1 MHYHEEGRERR
12 KLLRIIGYAAVGVA
26 AVALLALL
34 IHGMRSPSESEHTAS
49 EGKVGDVWID
59 NTCYEKRRDL
69 TNILFIAVE
78 PDATAEDIHPYAD
91 YPQAAYLAI
100 LSIDTDS
107 GTYFLTTLDTRLKAS
122 VDPVN
127 EFGEVEDGIQTLG
140 DDTNIGLAQAFGDGG
155 RRSCMNTVRT
165 VEQLLNVIITDQVCI
180 RLSDVADKP
189 LFLTDPLG
197 QLQEINSSVLE
208 LMNANTAKTFAA
220 AINESVV
227 YTNLQEKSS
236 FEDILSR
243 MQTYSSVGTYYLDAD
258 ATASDVSD
266 MSTRLFLVELPDA
279 ATRKEG
285 TS

>member
-1 MHYHEEGRERR
+1 MHYHEEGREKR
-12 KLLRIIGYAAVGVA
+12 KFLRIIGYAAVGVA

-34 IHGMRSPSESEHTAS
+34 IRGMRSPSESEHTAS

-220 AINESVV
+220 AISESVV

-266 MSTRLFLVELPDA
+266 LSTRLFLVELPDA
-279 ATRKEG
+279 ATRKDG

>member
-1 MHYHEEGRERR
+1 MHYHGEGREKR
-12 KLLRIIGYAAVGVA
+12 KFLRIIGYAAVGVA

-34 IHGMRSPSESEHTAS
+34 IRGMRSPSESEHTAS

-220 AINESVV
+220 AISESVV

-266 MSTRLFLVELPDA
+266 LSTRLFLVELPDA

>member
-1 MHYHEEGRERR
+1 MHYHEEGREKR
-12 KLLRIIGYAAVGVA
+12 KFLRIIGYAAVGVA

-34 IHGMRSPSESEHTAS
+34 IRGMRSPSESEHTAS

-78 PDATAEDIHPYAD
+78 SDATAEDIHPYAD

-208 LMNANTAKTFAA
+208 LMNANTAKTFAV
-220 AINESVV
+220 AISESVV

-266 MSTRLFLVELPDA
+266 LSTRLFLVELPDA